1 MESRICK
8 MCNESK
14 PLTKDFFGVQVNKR
28 KDGTPIPSF
37 RRDCNLCRVTK
48 VQAAKDAK
56 KGHKTPSNTPMP
68 SACSN
73 TDCQCPP
80 EELEFAWRKDAYD
93 WRTECKACVAERTK
107 LENYSA
113 KSRAKCKA
121 ADPEG
126 FLAHNNEVH
135 QAWMS
140 QNPEK
145 RKQYQAAQA
154 ASADARLKAIAARNF
169 TSGAYTTIPH
179 QPDMSSLLCQ
189 ALITHATAATGSAAA
204 SPAAAAAGG
213 ATARAAAARAA
224 VTGAAAAPAAA
235 AEGAASAGRSTAT
248 APASSAVAATAVR
261 CCFV

>member
-154 ASADARLKAIAARNF
+154 ASADARLKAIAARYRKDSAQR
-169 TSGAYTTIPH
+169 T
-179 QPDMSSLLCQ
+179 SLLSYSRWRTGMTCLPRW
-189 ALITHATAATGSAAA
+189 AKPATTVSTCLPKETSAMAW
-204 SPAAAAAGG
+204 
-213 ATARAAAARAA
+213 T
-224 VTGAAAAPAAA
+224 
-235 AEGAASAGRSTAT
+235 
-248 APASSAVAATAVR
+248 
-261 CCFV
+261 